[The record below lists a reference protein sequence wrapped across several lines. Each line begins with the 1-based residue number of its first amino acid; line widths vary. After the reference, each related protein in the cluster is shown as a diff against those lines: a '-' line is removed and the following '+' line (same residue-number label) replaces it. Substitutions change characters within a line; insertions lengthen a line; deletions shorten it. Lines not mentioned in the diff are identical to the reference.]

1 MHYDL
6 SYLSNLVT
14 LCELETYDQMC
25 HVSFFKKRIQNE
37 KGLCRCPFSLFVLS
51 RIWLPSICKE
61 FMDITASLQL
71 QVCKCIIKT
80 FMFCLLTEYTRI
92 SEEERV

>member
-1 MHYDL
+1 MHMMHYDL

-14 LCELETYDQMC
+14 LCELETYDQMY

-61 FMDITASLQL
+61 FMDITVPLYNCRF
-71 QVCKCIIKT
+71 VN
-80 FMFCLLTEYTRI
+80 
-92 SEEERV
+92 V